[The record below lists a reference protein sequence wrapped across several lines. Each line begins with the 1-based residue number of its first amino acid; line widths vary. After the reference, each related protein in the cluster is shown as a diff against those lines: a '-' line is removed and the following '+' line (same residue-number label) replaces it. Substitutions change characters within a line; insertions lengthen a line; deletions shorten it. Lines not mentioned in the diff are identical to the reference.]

1 MADAA
6 KSGPMTPPHSVSDE
20 ALDALLLR
28 TMLGEAS
35 DRVYFK
41 DLDST
46 FLRLSHSAAALFEL
60 APDEAVGHSDADYFG
75 VVHAEQA
82 RADEQ
87 EIIRTGIGLIN
98 VIERETWPD
107 KPDTWVSSTKLPL
120 RNADGVVIGT
130 WGISRNDTP
139 RVIAEQLLAE
149 RSAKLEQV
157 QQELLTLLDGSP
169 DGMMR
174 FDPQLRH
181 VYVNPAAQTTL
192 GLSADQVL
200 GRTSS
205 EIGHPAD
212 SETWESSLRQVFET
226 GADTELEY
234 VDSVDARA
242 RWFQARMVP
251 EKLADGSVTGV
262 LVAVRDFTDRKRA
275 EDALAFQAGHDPL
288 TGLANR
294 ALFLDR
300 VAHALQRLERDGGL
314 LGVLF
319 VDLDR
324 FKTVNDT
331 LGHAAGDWFLLQ
343 VGQRVRDAARRTD
356 TVARFGGDEFVVLC
370 EGLTADE
377 DIRIVADRVG
387 RALSEPLLYRGQSLP
402 VSASIGIMTSSSAE
416 ANAER
421 LVADADAAMYQAKH
435 QGGGRH
441 EFFDAG
447 LRDRALA
454 RTGLLLEMHRA
465 LEHGEFRLHYQ
476 PVLRLADQSCIG
488 VEALIRWEHPTR
500 GLLQPGA
507 FLDVAEQSTFMIELG
522 TWVLD
527 TACHQLAEWS
537 DRPGH
542 PAISMAVNVSAKQFA
557 SPGFVDVVASAIA
570 RHGIDPS
577 NLCLE
582 ITETALLEE
591 SAAVPETFGGLAKL
605 GVQLALDDFGT
616 GYSSLAHL
624 RKFPVHVIKVDR
636 SFVSGLGDTEGDL
649 VIVGAVTAMARALGI
664 TTVAEG
670 IETAEQLDML
680 EAMGCDN
687 GQGYL
692 FSRPVDAERMQEIL
706 DAEPT
711 YDAAALVP
719 LA

>member
-6 KSGPMTPPHSVSDE
+6 EPLE
-20 ALDALLLR
+20 ALLLR
-28 TMLGEAS
+28 TLLDESS

-41 DLDST
+41 DLQSR
-46 FLRLSHSAAALFEL
+46 FIRLGRSASAWFEAEPEHVL
-60 APDEAVGHSDADYFG
+60 GRTDADFFG
-75 VVHAEQA
+75 VEHAQQA
-82 RADEQ
+82 YRDEQ
-87 EIIRTGIGLIN
+87 EIIRTGRGLIN
-98 VIERETWPD
+98 VVERETWPD
-107 KPDTWVSSTKLPL
+107 KPDTWVCSTKLPL
-120 RNADGVVIGT
+120 RDASGAIIGT
-130 WGISRNDTP
+130 WGISRNDTA
-139 RVIAEQLLAE
+139 RVMAEQLLSG

-157 QQELLTLLDGSP
+157 QQELLTVLDGSP

-192 GLSADQVL
+192 GLSADQVI
-200 GRTSS
+200 GRTSG
-205 EIGHPAD
+205 EIGHPQD
-212 SETWESSLRQVFET
+212 SETWERSLRQVFES
-226 GADTELEY
+226 GAGAELEY

-251 EKLADGSVTGV
+251 EKQADGSVTGV

-300 VAHALQRLERDGGL
+300 VAHALQRLERDEGL

-343 VGQRVRDAARRTD
+343 VGQRVRDAARRAD

-370 EGLTADE
+370 EGLTDDE
-377 DIRIVADRVG
+377 DIRGIADRVS
-387 RALSEPLLYRGQSLP
+387 RALSEPLVYRGQSLP
-402 VSASIGIMTSSSAE
+402 VSASIGIVTSSSPE

-435 QGGGRH
+435 QGGNRH

-454 RTGLLLEMHRA
+454 RTGLMLEMHRA
-465 LEHGEFRLHYQ
+465 LAKEEFRLHYQ
-476 PVLRLADQSCIG
+476 PVLRLADQSIVG
-488 VEALIRWEHPTR
+488 VEALIRWQHPRR
-500 GLLQPGA
+500 GLLQPGV
-507 FLDVAEQSTFMIELG
+507 FLDVAEQSSFMIELG

-527 TACHQLAEWS
+527 TACRQLALWS

-542 PAISMAVNVSAKQFA
+542 TPISMAVNVSARQFA
-557 SPGFVDVVASAIA
+557 SPGFIDVVAAAIS
-570 RHGIDPS
+570 RHTIDPS

-591 SAAVPETFGGLAKL
+591 SASVPETFGGLAKL

-624 RKFPVHVIKVDR
+624 RKFPVHILKVDR

-670 IETAEQLDML
+670 IETPEQLDML
-680 EAMGCDN
+680 GAMGCDH

-692 FSRPVDAERMQEIL
+692 FSRPVDADRLQEIL

-711 YDAAALVP
+711 YDDDASLIPVARFA
-719 LA
+719 